1 MKRVDTGTQ
10 NTKLIYIGQAAQRK
24 ENKMYTIE
32 QLESLIQNAY
42 DQRRR
47 AYKVR
52 APRFVIQAINS
63 QIRDLTADL
72 VKMENA

>member
-1 MKRVDTGTQ
+1 
-10 NTKLIYIGQAAQRK
+10 
-24 ENKMYTIE
+24 MYTIE